1 MNIFHTVCSILVL
14 FLLITLQ
21 GCGHSDSSSKNIT
34 ADSIISKDKIA
45 AIPVKTSI
53 LEVQDE
59 TFLIKEKDSPKIKA
73 SKVEKP
79 KAKISANEYSEDV
92 FFDDFEEREP
102 INQSKKEVFNSGP
115 TRPIERMKMP
125 SPKYDP
131 IFASNPY
138 YIAEG
143 FDFPVGKPDANGYFL
158 ALRFGQK
165 LHLGEDWNGV
175 GGGNTDLGDPVY
187 ATADGYITFAEH
199 LCCGWGNTVRII
211 HKLEQHPYYQYVESV
226 SSHLNDIV
234 VQKETFVKRGDLIG
248 HIGTADGK
256 YSAHLHLEMRTF
268 LDMNIGPGYS
278 ADQFGY
284 ISPTPFIRQNR

>member
-1 MNIFHTVCSILVL
+1 MKDNFLFFLL
-14 FLLITLQ
+14 FLCLGCHVSESNEVNKIT
-21 GCGHSDSSSKNIT
+21 N
-34 ADSIISKDKIA
+34 SIISKDQIT
-45 AIPVKTSI
+45 AIPVKNVI
-53 LEVQDE
+53 AEVRDE
-59 TFLIKEKDSPKIKA
+59 TFLYDENEII
-73 SKVEKP
+73 KP
-79 KAKISANEYSEDV
+79 KKNNSSSKYSND
-92 FFDDFEEREP
+92 
-102 INQSKKEVFNSGP
+102 QSIDQQIEKKSTKKRNKEVINSAP
-115 TRPIERMKMP
+115 TAPLESMKIP

-143 FDFPVGKPDANGYFL
+143 FDFPVGKPNADGYFL

-187 ATADGYITFAEH
+187 ATGDGYVTFAEH

-211 HKLEQHPYYQYVESV
+211 HKLDNHPYYEYIESV

-234 VQKETFVKRGDLIG
+234 VQKETFVRRGDLIG

>member
-1 MNIFHTVCSILVL
+1 M
-14 FLLITLQ
+14 
-21 GCGHSDSSSKNIT
+21 
-34 ADSIISKDKIA
+34 ISGDKIT
-45 AIPVKTSI
+45 AIPVKNLIS
-53 LEVQDE
+53 EVRDE
-59 TFLIKEKDSPKIKA
+59 TFLFQEKEIPANDSGQKETTKKKKKQP
-73 SKVEKP
+73 SV
-79 KAKISANEYSEDV
+79 KAKTL
-92 FFDDFEEREP
+92 RKL
-102 INQSKKEVFNSGP
+102 KKENATRSTQNEVINSAP
-115 TRPIERMKMP
+115 TAPLESMKIP

-131 IFASNPY
+131 IFAANPY

-143 FDFPVGKPDANGYFL
+143 FDFPVGKPDADGYFL

-187 ATADGYITFAEH
+187 ATADGYVTFAEH

-211 HKLEQHPYYQYVESV
+211 HKLDNHPYYEYIESV

-234 VQKETFVKRGDLIG
+234 VQKETFVRRGDLIG

>member
-1 MNIFHTVCSILVL
+1 MKDTLLF
-14 FLLITLQ
+14 FLLFTLF
-21 GCGHSDSSSKNIT
+21 GCNFSGSKETNNNSSKILSSPNIT
-34 ADSIISKDKIA
+34 
-45 AIPVKTSI
+45 AIPVKKLIS
-53 LEVQDE
+53 EVRDE
-59 TFLIKEKDSPKIKA
+59 ALLIEENQKKQPKKIKA
-73 SKVEKP
+73 KKKSAKKKVLQ
-79 KAKISANEYSEDV
+79 SEYSKDNTFQNVPQENLASRNYKV
-92 FFDDFEEREP
+92 NKNKTAHPQE
-102 INQSKKEVFNSGP
+102 S
-115 TRPIERMKMP
+115 MKMP

-143 FDFPVGKPDANGYFL
+143 FDFPVGKPDADGYFL

-187 ATADGYITFAEH
+187 ATGDGYVTFAEH
-199 LCCGWGNTVRII
+199 LCCGWGNTVRIV
-211 HKLEQHPYYQYVESV
+211 HKLDNHPYYNYVESV

-234 VQKETFVKRGDLIG
+234 VSSESFVRRGDLIG

-256 YSAHLHLEMRTF
+256 YSAHLHLEFRTF